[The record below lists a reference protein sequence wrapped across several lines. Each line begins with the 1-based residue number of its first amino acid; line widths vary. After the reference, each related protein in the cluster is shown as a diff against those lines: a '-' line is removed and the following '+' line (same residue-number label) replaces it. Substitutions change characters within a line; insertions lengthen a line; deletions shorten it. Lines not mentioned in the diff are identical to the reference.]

1 MKKETE
7 FLYSV
12 GMAGF
17 ALLNQDGT
25 MPTPSNWKD
34 VDNQGM
40 ERKHKGGLIG
50 KSGTFDLTKLKDEDF
65 DVGVLYGNKKASF
78 KFVST
83 SADKTKASVAEIVK
97 DLNSVFEKTGIG
109 SLKKEGIELKAEAF
123 EIEGVEYIKVYD
135 SSLKLPF
142 YAPIGFSGLLPLLLG
157 IVGYVITEE
166 VKSVKSDFEKE
177 TGKSVD
183 VTSGRGI
190 RCVVKEAD
198 KIKGLNLT
206 ISLAGSNARIL
217 SLITGNRYNE
227 KADEF
232 FVENDGKTPTFAF
245 LYFVKAFAKGE
256 NNESSFEKVKVVS
269 FPSCQATLPGDN
281 AQEGAFSTMELTA
294 SCSANKKSNLPM
306 MFYKGVS
313 IADYSNFVETL

>member
-7 FLYSV
+7 FFYSV
-12 GMAGF
+12 GIAGF
-17 ALLNQDGT
+17 ALLNQDGS

-34 VDNQGM
+34 VDNQGV

-50 KSGTFDLTKLKDEDF
+50 KSGTFDLTKLKDEDM
-65 DVGVLYGNKKASF
+65 DVGVIYGNKKTTF
-78 KFVST
+78 KFTST
-83 SADKTKASVAEIVK
+83 SVDKTKASVIEIVK
-97 DLNSVFEKTGIG
+97 DLNTVFEKTGAS
-109 SLKKEGIELKAEAF
+109 SLKKEGIELKAEAY
-123 EIEGVEYIKVYD
+123 EIDGVEYLKVYD

-142 YAPIGFSGLLPLLLG
+142 YAPIGFSGLLPLMLG
-157 IVGYVITEE
+157 ITGYILTEE

-177 TGKSVD
+177 SGKSVD

-206 ISLAGSNARIL
+206 ISLAGQNTHIL
-217 SLITGNRYNE
+217 SMITGHRYNE
-227 KADEF
+227 KDDEF
-232 FVENDGKTPTFAF
+232 FIDNTGKVPTFSF
-245 LYFVKAFAKGE
+245 FYFVKAFAKGE

-281 AQEGAFSTMELTA
+281 AQEGAFATMELQA
-294 SCSANKKSNLPM
+294 SASANKKSNLPM

-313 IADYSNFVETL
+313 LSDYSNYIEMI

>member
-12 GMAGF
+12 GLAGF

-25 MPTPSNWKD
+25 MPSPNNWKD

-65 DVGVLYGNKKASF
+65 DVGVLYGSKKTTF

-83 SADKTKASVAEIVK
+83 SADKAKATVVEIVK
-97 DLNSVFEKTGIG
+97 DLNTVFEKTGAG
-109 SLKKEGIELKAEAF
+109 SLKKEGIELKAEAS
-123 EIEGVEYIKVYD
+123 EIEGVEYIRIYD

-142 YAPIGFSGLLPLLLG
+142 YAPIGFSGLLPLMLG
-157 IVGYVITEE
+157 IVGYSLTEE

-177 TGKSVD
+177 SGKSVD
-183 VTSGRGI
+183 VTSGHGI

-206 ISLAGSNARIL
+206 ISLAGLNTRIL
-217 SLITGNRYNE
+217 SMITGHRYNE
-227 KADEF
+227 KDDEF
-232 FVENDGKTPTFAF
+232 FVDNAGKTPTFAF
-245 LYFVKAFAKGE
+245 MYFVKAFAKGE
-256 NNESSFEKVKVVS
+256 NNESSFEKVKVVA

-281 AQEGAFSTMELTA
+281 AQEGAFATMELQA
-294 SCSANKKSNLPM
+294 SSSANKKSNLPM
-306 MFYKGVS
+306 MFYKGIS
-313 IADYSNFVETL
+313 LSDYSTYIENI

>member
-7 FLYSV
+7 FFYSV
-12 GMAGF
+12 GIAGF

-34 VDNQGM
+34 VDNQGV

-50 KSGTFDLTKLKDEDF
+50 KSGTFDLTKLKDEDM
-65 DVGVLYGNKKASF
+65 DVGVIYGNKKTIF
-78 KFVST
+78 KFTST
-83 SADKTKASVAEIVK
+83 SVDKTKASVTEIVK
-97 DLNSVFEKTGIG
+97 DLNTVFEKTGAS
-109 SLKKEGIELKAEAF
+109 SLKKEGIELKAEAY
-123 EIEGVEYIKVYD
+123 EIDGVEYLKVYD

-142 YAPIGFSGLLPLLLG
+142 YAPIGFSGLLPLMLG
-157 IVGYVITEE
+157 ITGYILTEE

-177 TGKSVD
+177 SGKSVD

-206 ISLAGSNARIL
+206 ISLAGQNTHIL
-217 SLITGNRYNE
+217 SMITGHRYNE
-227 KADEF
+227 KDDEF
-232 FVENDGKTPTFAF
+232 FIDNTGKVPTFSF
-245 LYFVKAFAKGE
+245 FYFVKAFAKGE

-281 AQEGAFSTMELTA
+281 AQEGAFATMELQA
-294 SCSANKKSNLPM
+294 SASANKKSNLPM

-313 IADYSNFVETL
+313 LSDYSNYIEMI

>member
-7 FLYSV
+7 FFYSV
-12 GMAGF
+12 GIAGF

-34 VDNQGM
+34 VDNQGV

-50 KSGTFDLTKLKDEDF
+50 KSGTFDLTKLKDEDM
-65 DVGVLYGNKKASF
+65 DVGVIYGNKKTTF
-78 KFVST
+78 KFTST
-83 SADKTKASVAEIVK
+83 SVDKTKASVTEIVK
-97 DLNSVFEKTGIG
+97 DLNTVFEKTGAS
-109 SLKKEGIELKAEAF
+109 SLKKEGIELKAEAY
-123 EIEGVEYIKVYD
+123 EIDGVEYLKIYD

-142 YAPIGFSGLLPLLLG
+142 YAPIGFSGLLPLMLG
-157 IVGYVITEE
+157 ITGYILTEE

-177 TGKSVD
+177 SGKSVD

-206 ISLAGSNARIL
+206 ISLAGQNTHIL
-217 SLITGNRYNE
+217 SMITGHRYNE
-227 KADEF
+227 KDDEF
-232 FVENDGKTPTFAF
+232 FIDNTGKVPTFSF
-245 LYFVKAFAKGE
+245 FYFVKAFAKGE

-281 AQEGAFSTMELTA
+281 AQEGAFATMELQA
-294 SCSANKKSNLPM
+294 SASANKKSNLPM

-313 IADYSNFVETL
+313 LSDYSNYIEMI

>member
-7 FLYSV
+7 FFYSV
-12 GMAGF
+12 GIAGF

-34 VDNQGM
+34 IDNQGV

-50 KSGTFDLTKLKDEDF
+50 KSGTFDLTKLKDEDM
-65 DVGVLYGNKKASF
+65 DVGVIYGNKKTTF
-78 KFVST
+78 KFTST
-83 SADKTKASVAEIVK
+83 SVDKTKASVTEIVK
-97 DLNSVFEKTGIG
+97 DLNTVFEKTGAS
-109 SLKKEGIELKAEAF
+109 SLKKEGIELKAEAY
-123 EIEGVEYIKVYD
+123 EIDGVEYLKVYD

-142 YAPIGFSGLLPLLLG
+142 YAPIGFSGLLPLMLG
-157 IVGYVITEE
+157 ITGYILTEE

-177 TGKSVD
+177 SGKSVD

-206 ISLAGSNARIL
+206 ISLAGQNTHIL
-217 SLITGNRYNE
+217 SMITGHRYNE
-227 KADEF
+227 KDDEF
-232 FVENDGKTPTFAF
+232 FIDNTGKVPTFSF
-245 LYFVKAFAKGE
+245 FYFVKAFAKGE

-281 AQEGAFSTMELTA
+281 AQEGAFATMELQA
-294 SCSANKKSNLPM
+294 SASANKKSNLPM

-313 IADYSNFVETL
+313 LSDYSNYIEMI